1 MKILAIYRVVRRLD
15 AIKEKS
21 RGSGRIAPSL
31 KLKWKKSGTK

>member
-21 RGSGRIAPSL
+21 RGGRIAPSL